1 MANALTKSAL
11 TTLLDR
17 LPREEE
23 NPQDVRTRLRLTTSE
38 GKTIVAFAR
47 AGEGQLGFTGW
58 EMHPGMTGEED
69 WEYFVLGAEHVG
81 DPLQVISSKGLLG
94 VVTGAELEDRGQ

>member
-1 MANALTKSAL
+1 MAQAVTRGALMK
-11 TTLLDR
+11 LLEQ

-23 NPQDVRTRLRLTTSE
+23 NPQNVRTRLRITTSE

-47 AGEGQLGFTGW
+47 AGEGKLGFTGW
-58 EMHPGMTGEED
+58 EMRKGMTGEED

-81 DPLQVISSKGLLG
+81 DPLQVISEKGLLG
-94 VVTGAELEDRGQ
+94 VVTGAELEERQ